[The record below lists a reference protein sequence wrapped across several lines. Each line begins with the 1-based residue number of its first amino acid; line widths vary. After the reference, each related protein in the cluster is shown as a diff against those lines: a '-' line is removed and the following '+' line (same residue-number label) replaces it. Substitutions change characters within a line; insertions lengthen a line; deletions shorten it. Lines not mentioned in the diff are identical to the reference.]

1 MKAWYFILLYFVF
14 SPFVWGQS
22 VVLQGFEKNGHH
34 VLEWV
39 VTECSYISHFDIE
52 RSTDGS
58 RFEIIY
64 TREVKSYDCNGN
76 YTQTLVDIPKGYKYE
91 YRIKAYLNTALP
103 VISGITTIFYQP
115 ENVEITNFV
124 FNNAFIQMSVIS
136 RQRNALTVG
145 ITDVMGKIHYKNT
158 FEIPSGKQ
166 DIQLQTNILSTGI
179 YFVHITDRQN
189 HLVYHRKC
197 FIKTH

>member
-1 MKAWYFILLYFVF
+1 MKMWYFIVLYLVF
-14 SPFVWGQS
+14 SPFVCGQS
-22 VVLQGFEKNGHH
+22 VILQGFEKNGTH

-39 VTECSYISHFDIE
+39 VTECSYISHFDVE
-52 RSTDGS
+52 RSIDGS

-64 TREVKSYDCNGN
+64 TREIKSYDCNGN
-76 YTQTLVDIPKGYKYE
+76 YTQTIVDIPKGYKYE

-124 FNNAFIQMSVIS
+124 FSNSLMQMSVIS
-136 RQRNALTVG
+136 RQRNALTVS
-145 ITDVMGKIHYKNT
+145 ITDIMGKIHYKST

-166 DIQLQTNILSTGI
+166 DIQLQTNTLSTGI
-179 YFVHITDRQN
+179 YFVHIIDRQN
-189 HLVYHRKC
+189 RLVYHHKYLP
-197 FIKTH
+197 KVY